1 MSGAVPKLRFD
12 GFAGEWTNIP
22 LSNLISALDAGVSV
36 NSGDR
41 PAFAFEKSVL
51 KTSCVT
57 FGRFDLEENK
67 VVEDPNEI
75 TRLKEAVSKNTV
87 IISRMNT
94 PQLVGANA
102 FVAEDAPTAFL
113 PDRLWAA
120 KISAKADPSWVGHLL
135 AHPVTRAS
143 FSDRATGTSGTMK
156 NLTKDAVLT
165 LEVIAPTLPE
175 QQKIAAFLG
184 AMDGRLAGLRQTEAA
199 LMRFK
204 AGLMQRLF
212 SQKLRFRQDDG
223 SAFPDW
229 DVREL
234 QEIGQR
240 CKAKNTEL
248 ELSRVLTNSAAMG
261 VVDQGDYF
269 DKEIANVAN
278 IGGYYIVRAGDFVYN
293 PRISVTAPV
302 GPIKRNTLGDGIM
315 SPLYTVFRINEGDIE
330 FFAQYFASNF
340 WHDHMKSIA
349 NYGARHD
356 RMAIS
361 TADFMSLPLPYPHPD
376 EQRKIAAALSA
387 LDAKIAATA
396 LQITQTERFKQGLL
410 QQMFV

>member
-57 FGRFDLEENK
+57 LGRFDLEENK

-156 NLTKDAVLT
+156 NLTKDAVLS

-199 LMRFK
+199 LTRFK

-212 SQKLRFRQDDG
+212 SQKLRFTQDNG

-229 DVREL
+229 EEKRLGDVFTERSERGNTDGEL
-234 QEIGQR
+234 
-240 CKAKNTEL
+240 
-248 ELSRVLTNSAAMG
+248 LSVTMHSG
-261 VVDQGDYF
+261 VVRAVDANRANGASADLSNYKTVEVDDIAYNSMRMWQG
-269 DKEIANVAN
+269 ANGVSRYSGIVSPAYTV
-278 IGGYYIVRAGDFVYN
+278 ILSKIPQIMGFWGYYFKLPTVIFLFERNSQGLTSDTWNLKFPALAT
-293 PRISVTAPV
+293 IQL
-302 GPIKRNTLGDGIM
+302 PI
-315 SPLYTVFRINEGDIE
+315 
-330 FFAQYFASNF
+330 
-340 WHDHMKSIA
+340 
-349 NYGARHD
+349 
-356 RMAIS
+356 
-361 TADFMSLPLPYPHPD
+361 PHPE

>member
-36 NSGDR
+36 NSGER

-156 NLTKDAVLT
+156 NLTKDAVLS

-184 AMDGRLAGLRQTEAA
+184 AMDGRLAGLRRTEAA
-199 LMRFK
+199 LVRFK

-212 SQKLRFRQDDG
+212 SQKLRFTQDNG

-229 DVREL
+229 E
-234 QEIGQR
+234 E
-240 CKAKNTEL
+240 
-248 ELSRVLTNSAAMG
+248 
-261 VVDQGDYF
+261 
-269 DKEIANVAN
+269 
-278 IGGYYIVRAGDFVYN
+278 
-293 PRISVTAPV
+293 
-302 GPIKRNTLGDGIM
+302 KRLGDVALVQKGEQVNRDTL
-315 SPLYTVFRINEGDIE
+315 SNENAYPVINGGTGPSGFHTEFNTAGETITISEGGNSCGYV
-330 FFAQYFASNF
+330 AWQNRNF
-340 WHDHMKSIA
+340 WCGGHCYSVIPRGKGLCKKFLFQALKNDEL
-349 NYGARHD
+349 
-356 RMAIS
+356 AIMRLRVGS
-361 TADFMSLPLPYPHPD
+361 GLPNIQKGDLSKMTVSFPHPD

-387 LDAKIAATA
+387 LDAKIAATS
-396 LQITQTERFKQGLL
+396 LQITKTERFKQGLL